1 MARHDN
7 LPQRGIPASAR
18 KRRVDQIAVIPRFLI
33 VCEGT
38 QTEPNY
44 FRQFRVPKDVL
55 EIEGIGYN
63 TIRLVEHA
71 LKRSRDA
78 DPPYDQ
84 VWCVFDRDEFPPA
97 HFNRALDLARQHGLY
112 VAYSNEA
119 FELWFLLHYDFHT
132 SGITR
137 AVYVDKLSKRL
148 GQPYRKNDREL
159 YALLEDRQPQAI
171 QRAAALLLRG
181 TGDPANDNPS
191 TTVHLLVQEL
201 REAARR
207 PWER

>member
-1 MARHDN
+1 MARRDN
-7 LPQRGIPASAR
+7 LPRRGIPTSAR
-18 KRRVDQIAVIPRFLI
+18 QRRIDQIAVIPRFLI

-44 FRQFRVPKDVL
+44 FKQFRVPKDVV

-63 TIRLVEHA
+63 TIRLVEYA
-71 LKRSRDA
+71 LERSLKA
-78 DPPYDQ
+78 YPAYDQ
-84 VWCVFDRDEFPPA
+84 VWCVFDRDDFPPA
-97 HFNRALDLARQHGLY
+97 HFNQALALARQHGLH

-137 AVYVDKLSKRL
+137 AMYADKLSKRL
-148 GQPYRKNDREL
+148 GRPYRKNDRDL
-159 YALLEDRQPQAI
+159 YAILEDRQSQAI
-171 QRAAALLLRG
+171 QHAEALLQRG

-191 TTVHLLVQEL
+191 TTVHLLVREL